1 MTAMHREILNTR
13 IQFRRRIGLA
23 WILAGASLLSGC
35 TLLDFDRAALVGPD
49 SGALLTPASEVYRDL
64 VSLPPPKGKIVAS
77 VYSFRDQTGQYKP
90 APDSS
95 FSTAVTQGAGAL
107 LIKAMADSQWF
118 IPVERE
124 GLQNLLTERRVVRA
138 LESPAGKPA
147 SGNLTGLLPAN
158 ILLEG
163 GVIAYESNVRTG
175 GAGAKYMGIGASQQ
189 YRTDQVTVNLR
200 AVDIQT
206 GRILVSKSTTKSIY
220 SYKLGGDVFRFVS
233 FKNLLEIEVG
243 YTRNEPAQLCV
254 QAAIE
259 AALVHLI
266 VQGIVDKHWLLQN
279 PEDIKSPVIQTYLAA
294 QNAYLTKSEA
304 DRLMGADELRSPAQ
318 DAAPQGTRIK

>member
-1 MTAMHREILNTR
+1 MAGPDNRMRFCSSRLTL
-13 IQFRRRIGLA
+13 
-23 WILAGASLLSGC
+23 LAGFIAMAGVFPGC
-35 TLLDFDRAALVGPD
+35 SVTDDDRAEPLGTRP
-49 SGALLTPASEVYRDL
+49 GALLTPASEIYRDL

-77 VYSFRDQTGQYKP
+77 VYGFRDQTGQYKP

-107 LIKAMADSQWF
+107 LVKAMVDSQWF

-124 GLQNLLTERRVVRA
+124 GLQNLLTERRIVRA
-138 LESPAGKPA
+138 LESQKQETNN
-147 SGNLTGLLPAN
+147 GNLAGLLPAS

-175 GAGAKYMGIGASQQ
+175 GAGAKFMGIGSSEQ
-189 YRTDQVTVNLR
+189 YRSDQVTVNLR
-200 AVDIQT
+200 AVDIRT
-206 GRILVSKSTTKSIY
+206 GRILVSTSTTKSIY
-220 SYKLGGDVFRFVS
+220 SYKLSADVFRFVS
-233 FKNLLEIEVG
+233 FKELLEVEVG

-266 VQGIVDKHWLLQN
+266 VQGVSGRHWVLRN
-279 PEDIKSPVIQTYLAA
+279 PEDMNSRVIQTYLSA
-294 QNAYLTKSEA
+294 QKAYLTQSEA
-304 DRLMGADELRSPAQ
+304 ERLLGEDLRPISSPN
-318 DAAPQGTRIK
+318 

>member
-1 MTAMHREILNTR
+1 MFLVNLSFQLMRSL
-13 IQFRRRIGLA
+13 GLA
-23 WILAGASLLSGC
+23 CATVLAGC
-35 TLLDFDRAALVGPD
+35 TLIDAERAVPIGPGQ
-49 SGALLTPASEVYRDL
+49 GAMLTPASDVYRDL

-77 VYSFRDQTGQYKP
+77 VYGFRDQTGQYKP

-124 GLQNLLTERRVVRA
+124 GLQNLLTERRIVRA
-138 LESPAGKPA
+138 LDSQKDAA
-147 SGNLTGLLPAN
+147 NGNLTGLLPASV
-158 ILLEG
+158 LLEG

-175 GAGAKYMGIGASQQ
+175 GAGAKYMGIGVSEQ

-200 AVDIQT
+200 AVDIRT
-206 GRILVSKSTTKSIY
+206 GRILVSTSTTKSIY
-220 SYKLGGDVFRFVS
+220 SYKLSADVFRFVS
-233 FKNLLEIEVG
+233 FKNLLEVEVG

-266 VQGIVDKHWLLQN
+266 VQGISYNHWALRN
-279 PEDIKSPVIQTYLAA
+279 SDDMKSRVIQNYLFAQKTYLT
-294 QNAYLTKSEA
+294 QPEA
-304 DRLMGADELRSPAQ
+304 ERLLDSNELPA
-318 DAAPQGTRIK
+318 PVTPN